1 MRLLHTYCLF
11 FCFYFIKPSVSKIS
25 NQELWTNVGISI
37 HLTNEKL
44 EKLNEE
50 TLTQIFLRHG
60 VSYFS
65 KLHDAD
71 RLLKIYE
78 IGEKYIYWYIEEN
91 DIDTQNHKD
100 INVEFFNNAVKKRN
114 DIMKNFFI
122 GYYHI
127 INDKPLCVEENE
139 KCKIIALIRSF
150 DDSVQDFIFNPVCT
164 MDFICNITPNNYEAM
179 AANDFLSKVGNG
191 PLKFKESIKKED
203 ESLVLLHYDVVD
215 GYVKTDTIL
224 KNTNIN

>member
-44 EKLNEE
+44 EKLNEGTFYDKFNRFIKQVSYK

-100 INVEFFNNAVKKRN
+100 
-114 DIMKNFFI
+114 
-122 GYYHI
+122 